1 MTSSLARLARSRAAA
16 AAGAAVLALL
26 LGMSALGAFPRQPG
40 IDFYQFWGVP
50 LARASAS
57 LQATPYTDGQAYA
70 RVLNGIA
77 DASASVKLRE
87 ANRERRSL
95 EPMATP
101 FLYAAF
107 AGFPA
112 DYERAR
118 ALFAFI
124 QYAAA
129 WTGVFVLARLCS
141 APPWPAAC
149 IAFFVLLT
157 FNPFIQD
164 VRVGNVNSLQL
175 LALALLIGVSSRKR
189 FTGRDWIDGLFLG
202 LLALLVAFKP
212 NTPWIA
218 AALTI
223 HFLLVRG
230 ARAFAIAVVEA
241 ALLGIAA
248 FAIGAWYMDGPHAW
262 LEWLDLARGMDG
274 SAMALPY
281 ERGNLSL
288 AMLLGGAS
296 SMLGAKGYGIVLALA
311 LAIALAVALSGG
323 GRTKALG
330 AAARRAFSDPWF
342 AASVGIL
349 FTFATSPLVW
359 PHYHMLLLVPIAW
372 LLTRKSSC
380 RVCAW
385 GAALCFI
392 VLSRAVTDPLV
403 WMRMF
408 ELLQALTLLSWAAL
422 LPGVFAFAREAR

>member
-1 MTSSLARLARSRAAA
+1 MRSLERLARSRTAA
-16 AAGAAVLALL
+16 AAGAALLALL
-26 LGMSALGAFPRQPG
+26 LGMSALGAFPRQSG

-50 LARASAS
+50 LARESAN
-57 LQATPYTDGQAYA
+57 LQATPYTDGHAYA
-70 RVLNGIA
+70 QVLNAIA
-77 DASASVKLRE
+77 DASASAKLRD
-87 ANRERRSL
+87 ANRQRRSL

-112 DYERAR
+112 DYERAQ
-118 ALFAFI
+118 ALFAVI

-129 WTGVFVLARLCS
+129 WAGVFILARLRS

-157 FNPFIQD
+157 FNPFAQD

-175 LALALLIGVSSRKR
+175 LALAVLVGISSRQR
-189 FTGRDWIDGLFLG
+189 FTGHDWIDGLFVG
-202 LLALLVAFKP
+202 FLALLVAFKP

-218 AALTI
+218 AALAI

-230 ARAFAIAVVEA
+230 ARAFVIATAEA
-241 ALLGIAA
+241 MLLGVSA
-248 FAIGAWYMDGPHAW
+248 FAIGAWYMGGPHAW

-274 SAMALPY
+274 SAMAFPY

-288 AMLLGGAS
+288 AMLLGGTPAP
-296 SMLGAKGYGIVLALA
+296 LGSTGCGIVLAFA

-323 GRTKALG
+323 GRTKAVG

-359 PHYHMLLLVPIAW
+359 PHYHMMLLVPIAW
-372 LLTRKSSC
+372 LLTRAGSC
-380 RVCAW
+380 RACAW

-392 VLSRAVTDPLV
+392 VLSRAVIDPLV
-403 WMRMF
+403 WMRLF

-422 LPGVFAFAREAR
+422 LPGVFLYAREAR

>member
-1 MTSSLARLARSRAAA
+1 
-16 AAGAAVLALL
+16 
-26 LGMSALGAFPRQPG
+26 
-40 IDFYQFWGVP
+40 
-50 LARASAS
+50 
-57 LQATPYTDGQAYA
+57 
-70 RVLNGIA
+70 
-77 DASASVKLRE
+77 
-87 ANRERRSL
+87 
-95 EPMATP
+95 MATP

-112 DYERAR
+112 DYERAQ

-129 WTGVFVLARLCS
+129 WAAVFVLARLCS
-141 APPWPAAC
+141 AAPWPAAC

-157 FNPFIQD
+157 FNPFAQD

-175 LALALLIGVSSRKR
+175 LALSLLVGISWRKR
-189 FTGRDWIDGLFLG
+189 FTGNDVIDGLFVG
-202 LLALLVAFKP
+202 SLAVLVAFKP

-218 AALTI
+218 AALAI

-230 ARAFAIAVVEA
+230 ARAFAIGAAEAV
-241 ALLGIAA
+241 LLGIAA
-248 FAIGAWYMDGPHAW
+248 FAIGAWYMGGPHAW

-288 AMLLGGAS
+288 AMLLGRGSAT
-296 SMLGAKGYGIVLALA
+296 LGSKGYGIVLAFALA
-311 LAIALAVALSGG
+311 LALGVALSDG

-359 PHYHMLLLVPIAW
+359 PHYHMMLLVPIAW
-372 LLTRKSSC
+372 LLMRAGSC
-380 RVCAW
+380 RACAW

-392 VLSRAVTDPLV
+392 VLSRAVIDPLV

-408 ELLQALTLLSWAAL
+408 DLLQALTLLSWVAL
-422 LPGVFAFAREAR
+422 LPGVVVYAREARYARTAA